1 MESKNEIVP
10 INEQNILN
18 DNEVEVDYYKLAE
31 EKNIRQSLQS
41 SYADRFKM
49 MMVLMRIDNTLSKAK
64 ITHKKMLC

>member
-31 EKNIRQSLQS
+31 EKNIRQSLRS

-64 ITHKKMLC
+64 ITHKKML

>member
-31 EKNIRQSLQS
+31 EKNIRQSLRS

>member
-18 DNEVEVDYYKLAE
+18 DNKVEVDYYKLAE
-31 EKNIRQSLQS
+31 EKNIRQSLRS

-64 ITHKKMLC
+64 ITHKKML

>member
-18 DNEVEVDYYKLAE
+18 DNKVEVDYYKLAE
-31 EKNIRQSLQS
+31 EKNIRQSLRS
-41 SYADRFKM
+41 SYATRFKM

>member
-31 EKNIRQSLQS
+31 KKNIRQSLRS

>member
-18 DNEVEVDYYKLAE
+18 DNEIEVDYYKLAE
-31 EKNIRQSLQS
+31 EKNIRQSLRS